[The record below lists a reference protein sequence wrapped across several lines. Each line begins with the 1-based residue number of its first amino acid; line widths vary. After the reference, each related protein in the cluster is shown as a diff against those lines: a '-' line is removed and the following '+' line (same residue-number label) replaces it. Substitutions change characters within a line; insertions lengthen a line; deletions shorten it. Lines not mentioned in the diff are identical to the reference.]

1 MVVMFNVVGE
11 LQACMLL
18 PSVLGELLTL
28 KPALIILRKFYWL
41 ATEWT
46 ATNLPHRLMILKAT
60 RWTLYIW

>member
-28 KPALIILRKFYWL
+28 KPANYSSKILL
-41 ATEWT
+41 VGD
-46 ATNLPHRLMILKAT
+46 
-60 RWTLYIW
+60 